1 MSDAKHYTQKEILA
15 LPMEELLVYLNQLI
29 KFDPLPQVET
39 IEDLQR
45 ASRIL
50 GKLGPLYSWLTNM
63 ELMTNIQKK
72 KYKKEDKEKY
82 EEWMLKE
89 SVFNSYAKQV
99 NIMYNTISRM
109 VTIKQQVNQE
119 LRMLNNNI

>member
-1 MSDAKHYTQKEILA
+1 MEKQYTTKKEILE
-15 LPMEELLVYLNQLI
+15 LPMEELLVYLNQII
-29 KFDPLPQVET
+29 KFEPLPQVET
-39 IEDLQR
+39 IEDLQK

-72 KYKKEDKEKY
+72 RYKKEDKEKY
-82 EEWMLKE
+82 EEWMIKE

-109 VTIKQQVNQE
+109 VTIKQQINQE
-119 LRMLNNNI
+119 LRMLGNNI

>member
-1 MSDAKHYTQKEILA
+1 MEKQYTTKREILE
-15 LPMEELLVYLNQLI
+15 LPMEELLVYLNQII
-29 KFDPLPQVET
+29 KFEPLPQVET
-39 IEDLQR
+39 IEDLQK

-72 KYKKEDKEKY
+72 RYKKEDKEKY
-82 EEWMLKE
+82 EEWMIKE

-109 VTIKQQVNQE
+109 VTIKQQINQE
-119 LRMLNNNI
+119 LRMLGNNI